1 MQEVKG
7 VDERRL
13 LNSWKEIA
21 AYVGRGVRTVQ
32 RYELELALPV
42 RRPAGTS
49 RSSVMAFSDELDAW
63 LNSAPARANIARL
76 IEASATTSNISEHNG
91 NANGDGGHVC
101 PRCMGTGRISNTANH
116 QGSASVTA
124 SAR

>member
-1 MQEVKG
+1 M
-7 VDERRL
+7 DERKL

-49 RSSVMAFSDELDAW
+49 RSSVMAFTDELDAW
-63 LNSAPARANIARL
+63 LNSAPARANIAQL
-76 IEASATTSNISEHNG
+76 ISKISDQ
-91 NANGDGGHVC
+91 NANVSYNGEHMC
-101 PRCMGTGRISNTANH
+101 PQCMGTGRI
-116 QGSASVTA
+116 GSASSHQRTA
-124 SAR
+124 SLTASSRQ